1 MDNPRL
7 PKRREET
14 AAEAFARLDDRVA
27 GLDGR
32 IALMGRAVEH
42 MAAERLS
49 IEIPDYNPTL
59 EKTNAH
65 HAGITQRLK
74 AIEDARSEENTSELQ
89 SLMRVTHAL
98 VWLNNK
104 DQRQ

>member
-59 EKTNAH
+59 AQTHAHLAGLTHRLQAIAAAPSLDITLEKLGA
-65 HAGITQRLK
+65 
-74 AIEDARSEENTSELQ
+74 
-89 SLMRVTHAL
+89 RVTAAARTARE
-98 VWLNNK
+98 
-104 DQRQ
+104 DERT